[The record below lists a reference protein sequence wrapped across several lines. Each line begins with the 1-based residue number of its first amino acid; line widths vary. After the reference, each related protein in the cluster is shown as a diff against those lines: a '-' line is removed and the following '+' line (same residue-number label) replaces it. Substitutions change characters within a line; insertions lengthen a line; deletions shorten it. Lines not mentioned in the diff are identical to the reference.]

1 MDEIESTD
9 QDPGSSLAPVTT
21 TSRRAKY
28 AMLGMLIFAGAV
40 ILVGS
45 QATLFY
51 YQFAPRVAAANSLY
65 FDLLIEKAQGRLFS
79 SIGKQLGELENLAIT
94 TDDAVGSI
102 VAAADDFHDNFMTV
116 PYEAIETLRT
126 ELPVL
131 GQNLS
136 GAGDNIERLV
146 NDLDRLQAIYT
157 DPYKDLMAELERPPL
172 YLLPTAAWT
181 ANRSGYRDAVTLN
194 RALYLAQIGEI
205 GTARVLLTGL
215 YASTDDP
222 HLLGLTN
229 YTLGRLQFELMLT
242 RPEVEFYTQS
252 VQYLRQSLQADPD
265 AELAR
270 RFFDYLLSLS
280 QSTAAPEAGE
290 GTPTNPSEGEGAAI
304 SPDKRKF

>member
-9 QDPGSSLAPVTT
+9 QEPDSTQAFVSATAIRT
-21 TSRRAKY
+21 KY
-28 AMLGMLIFAGAV
+28 AAIGLLIIA
-40 ILVGS
+40 ITIMLVGS
-45 QATLFY
+45 QAALFY
-51 YQFAPRVAAANSLY
+51 AGFGPRLAAANSLY
-65 FDLLIEKAQGRLFS
+65 SDLLIENAQGRLFNG
-79 SIGKQLGELENLAIT
+79 IGERLRELENLAVV

-102 VAAADDFHDNFMTV
+102 VVAADNFHDNFMTA

-136 GAGDNIERLV
+136 NPGDKIERLGS
-146 NDLDRLQAIYT
+146 DLDRLREIYS
-157 DPYKDLMAELERPPL
+157 DPYKDLMSDLENPPL

-181 ANRSGYRDAVTLN
+181 ANRSGYRDAATLN
-194 RALYLAQIGEI
+194 RALYLAQVGEI

-222 HLLGLTN
+222 QLLGLTN
-229 YTLGRLQFELMLT
+229 YTLGRLQFELMLS

-252 VQYLRQSLQADPD
+252 VLYLRQSLQADPD
-265 AELAR
+265 SELAR